1 MSKKYPGTI
10 TNTSFT
16 NISRQCR
23 TCQKL
28 LENDSD
34 GTSSSFAFVTIDNF
48 WSSSI
53 KGLPWTF
60 QRRSIS
66 QQRVCCLKCS
76 ARKRWYLSLFP
87 LLVIALSWCWRN
99 EWWRLFLLWLDANI
113 CTVKPWM
120 SMIIA
125 NECMFVWFSRIRRNF
140 ENTHQGSK
148 WNSYP
153 YSILL
158 RKFLKVANFRQA
170 ISRV

>member
-1 MSKKYPGTI
+1 MYSNLKILTLYLKVSISEFVFVKFENAWLQVTAIWDIKCPKSTI

-16 NISRQCR
+16 NIFRQCR

-66 QQRVCCLKCS
+66 QHRVCCLKCS
-76 ARKRWYLSLFP
+76 ARKRWYLSLSSSCYSFE
-87 LLVIALSWCWRN
+87 LKLK
-99 EWWRLFLLWLDANI
+99 EWM
-113 CTVKPWM
+113 VKVVPIM
-120 SMIIA
+120 VRCKYMY
-125 NECMFVWFSRIRRNF
+125 C
-140 ENTHQGSK
+140 
-148 WNSYP
+148 
-153 YSILL
+153 
-158 RKFLKVANFRQA
+158 
-170 ISRV
+170 

>member
-1 MSKKYPGTI
+1 MYSNLKILTLYLKVSISEFVFVKFGKAWLQVTAILRYQMSQKYPCTI

-66 QQRVCCLKCS
+66 QQRICCLKCS
-76 ARKRWYLSLFP
+76 ARKRWWYLSLSF
-87 LLVIALSWCWRN
+87 
-99 EWWRLFLLWLDANI
+99 LFLL
-113 CTVKPWM
+113 
-120 SMIIA
+120 
-125 NECMFVWFSRIRRNF
+125 
-140 ENTHQGSK
+140 
-148 WNSYP
+148 
-153 YSILL
+153 
-158 RKFLKVANFRQA
+158 
-170 ISRV
+170 